1 MSEQLCVLC
10 NELGGRLLWQN
21 DLVRVINADDALY
34 PAFTRVIYQKHV
46 KEMSD
51 LNPAQRHQLMDFVYL
66 VEEVQREILE
76 PVKIN
81 LAQFGTMVPHLHWH
95 IIPRFKEDPHYPD
108 AVWSTAKPELNHE
121 TINDYLNKQK
131 KLLHRYELVL
141 TDRLKSIYK

>member
-1 MSEQLCVLC
+1 MSEQPCVLC
-10 NELGGRLLWQN
+10 TESGGRLLWQN
-21 DLVRVINADDALY
+21 DLVRVINADDAHY

-66 VEEVQREILE
+66 VEEVQREVLE

-81 LAQFGTMVPHLHWH
+81 LAQFGTMVPHVHWH
-95 IIPRFKEDPHYPD
+95 IIPRFKEDPHYSD

-121 TINDYLNKQK
+121 AINDYLNKQK